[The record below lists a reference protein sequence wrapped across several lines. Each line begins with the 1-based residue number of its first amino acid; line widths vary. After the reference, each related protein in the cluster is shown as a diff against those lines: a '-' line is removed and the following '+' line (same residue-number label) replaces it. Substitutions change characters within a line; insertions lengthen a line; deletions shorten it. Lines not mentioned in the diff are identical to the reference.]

1 MSCTGHPRRHR
12 PTGAPWALPN
22 SFPPSPFFYPFLSS
36 DSLVK
41 EKDIH
46 VALENV
52 DTSVRVRRQM
62 GDGW

>member
-22 SFPPSPFFYPFLSS
+22 SRFLPPRFSIPSSPY
-36 DSLVK
+36 SLVK
-41 EKDIH
+41 EKDVH